1 MREKK
6 SAAQDEQ
13 PVDSRA
19 PPIRQAM
26 RAACL
31 QTERYNDLRIGL
43 PVHLRE
49 AATSLSLSMEMS
61 IFVDHHH
68 CTTFAIR
75 EKFLCFSL
83 GTYHIFSVLAKK
95 KTFNFQQLSSIQF
108 SFPFEKYGSETN
120 AHKYTRTH
128 THLMIT
134 CTHPFCSS
142 ENVYRQMIE
151 VFAFLL
157 KYRQMNLHRAT

>member
-6 SAAQDEQ
+6 NSAAQDER

-19 PPIRQAM
+19 PPIRHAM

-49 AATSLSLSMEMS
+49 AATYLSLSMEMS

-95 KTFNFQQLSSIQF
+95 KHYDYTQIQF

-134 CTHPFCSS
+134 RTHPFCSS

-151 VFAFLL
+151 VLAFLFPNRKIFGCL
-157 KYRQMNLHRAT
+157 VNV

>member
-1 MREKK
+1 MEGVIEMREKK
-6 SAAQDEQ
+6 SAAQDER

-19 PPIRQAM
+19 PPIRHAM

-75 EKFLCFSL
+75 EKFQCFSL

-95 KTFNFQQLSSIQF
+95 KNIQLSAVVLNSVF
-108 SFPFEKYGSETN
+108 FPF
-120 AHKYTRTH
+120 
-128 THLMIT
+128 
-134 CTHPFCSS
+134 
-142 ENVYRQMIE
+142 
-151 VFAFLL
+151 
-157 KYRQMNLHRAT
+157 